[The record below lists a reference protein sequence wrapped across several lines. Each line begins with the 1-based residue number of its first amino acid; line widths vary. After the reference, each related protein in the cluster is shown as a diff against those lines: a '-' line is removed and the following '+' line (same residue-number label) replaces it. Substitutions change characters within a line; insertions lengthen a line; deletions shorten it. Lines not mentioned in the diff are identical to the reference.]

1 MSSQP
6 EATPHSPTGSGR
18 AAFFDVDNTVMR
30 GATLFHLARGMRRR
44 KLLSYSELLR
54 FGLEQLR
61 FVSKGEHVINLDRIR
76 ERALSFVAGYT
87 VPEIRRIGEEVY
99 DELMESKIWPGTR
112 SLAIDHLQHG
122 DEVWLVTAT
131 PDEIAATIADRL
143 GVTGGIG
150 TIAEHV
156 DGIYTGK
163 LKGQVLHGE
172 AKADAIRAMADDR
185 GFDLDDCFAY
195 SDSANDIPMLSL
207 VGHPFAVNP
216 DLILGEYAREH
227 GWQIH
232 DFRGR
237 GRAARRNLI
246 GAVGVGA
253 IYGGYRYL
261 KSRRGRG

>member
-1 MSSQP
+1 MSSHP
-6 EATPHSPTGSGR
+6 EPVSPSGR

-30 GATLFHLARGMRRR
+30 GASLFHLARGMRRR
-44 KLLSYSELLR
+44 KLLTYRELVH

-61 FVSKGEHVINLDRIR
+61 FVSKGEHVIDLDRVR
-76 ERALSFVAGYT
+76 ARALSFVAGYT
-87 VPEIRRIGEEVY
+87 VPEIRRIGEEIY
-99 DELMESKIWPGTR
+99 DELMASKIWPGTR
-112 SLAIDHLQHG
+112 ALATEHLRRG

-150 TIAEHV
+150 TVAEHI
-156 DGIYTGK
+156 DGVYTGR
-163 LKGQVLHGE
+163 LTGQVLHGE
-172 AKADAIRAMADDR
+172 AKAEAIRGMAERR
-185 GFDLDDCFAY
+185 GFDLSEAYAY

-227 GWQIH
+227 GWEIR
-232 DFRGR
+232 DFRKR
-237 GRAARRNLI
+237 GRATRRNLI

-253 IYGGYRYL
+253 VYGGYRYL
-261 KSRRGRG
+261 KSRRGRGGG

>member
-6 EATPHSPTGSGR
+6 EAVPDPSPSGR

-30 GATLFHLARGMRRR
+30 GASLFHLARGMRRR
-44 KLLSYSELLR
+44 KLLSYSELVR

-99 DELMESKIWPGTR
+99 DELMASKIWPGTR
-112 SLAIDHLQHG
+112 KLASEHLQRR
-122 DEVWLVTAT
+122 DQVWLVTAT
-131 PDEIAATIADRL
+131 PDEIASTIADRL

-150 TIAEHV
+150 TIAEHI
-156 DGIYTGK
+156 DGVYTGR

-172 AKADAIRAMADDR
+172 AKAEAIRAMADEH
-185 GFDLDDCFAY
+185 GFDLADCFAY

-207 VGHPFAVNP
+207 VGHPFAINP

-227 GWQIH
+227 GWEIR
-232 DFRGR
+232 DFRKR
-237 GRAARRNLI
+237 GKATRRNLL

-253 IYGGYRYL
+253 VYGGYRYL
-261 KSRRGRG
+261 KARRGRT